1 MKFKSILLFV
11 LLVAIVASFS
21 LISCHKNDPEND
33 GYSDWT
39 EVTVADLDVFAK
51 ARAAYLDDPANAAD
65 PEYEMMKSLSEPY
78 AVRTKAVE
86 NGMNYQ
92 FAFTICV
99 VTIHK
104 SDGDE
109 VGKVIEIQGASDYG
123 TPVPP
128 TPPGR
133 RDTIPY

>member
-1 MKFKSILLFV
+1 M
-11 LLVAIVASFS
+11 VAIVASFN
-21 LISCHKNDPEND
+21 LVSCHKNDPEND

-39 EVTVADLDVFAK
+39 EVTETDLDVFAK
-51 ARAAYLDDPANAAD
+51 ARAAYLDDPANATAS
-65 PEYEMMKSLSEPY
+65 EYEMMKSLSEPY
-78 AVRTKAVE
+78 AVRTKAE
-86 NGMNYQ
+86 GNCMNYQ

-109 VGKVIEIQGASDYG
+109 VGKVIEIQGASDDG
-123 TPVPP
+123 PAPP
-128 TPPGR
+128 PIPR